1 MSLTIEQLE
10 AIVKNQQVEI
20 DELTRA
26 VEDVTRWKRETIN
39 KELRLRQLRE
49 TQEERTRA
57 KNKKKKE
64 EKEFLNYDRKTGRKY
79 V

>member
-1 MSLTIEQLE
+1 MSLTFEQLE
-10 AIVKNQQVEI
+10 AIVKDLQVRVDGLENAYA
-20 DELTRA
+20 DLS
-26 VEDVTRWKRETIN
+26 RWKRETIN

-64 EKEFLNYDRKTGRKY
+64 EKEFLNYDKKNG
-79 V
+79 

>member
-39 KELRLRQLRE
+39 KELRIRQLRE